1 MTTHHRPLLSSLFSL
16 LLLLTMGFLALGAQA
31 ASLPGPIVSAQQL
44 KALIDAKSVVVLD
57 TRELFQSDGK
67 TPNYAAGHIP
77 GSRPAPYSL
86 FRGPKENPGAVL
98 PLPSLTQLV
107 ASLGL
112 DPQQQV
118 VLAGSGSDATEFGG
132 VARIYWNL
140 KSAGFNKLAVLN
152 GGTGA
157 WMAAKLPLE
166 KGEPAKISPS
176 RPRLTINAA
185 MMVGTDELSQLTKA
199 ASKPLLVDARPED
212 FFLGE
217 MRHPQA
223 ARWGTL
229 PGAKHWDSEEWFVAN
244 TGRLLEPSQLRSIAQ
259 QAGLMSPQ
267 PQVSFCNAGHWAATH
282 WFILSEVLGQKNVRM
297 YPESVVAWSKAGH
310 PMDNEP
316 SRSTVLMRQVKGI
329 GVMKN

>member
-1 MTTHHRPLLSSLFSL
+1 MTTNTRLLSSVFAL
-16 LLLLTMGFLALGAQA
+16 LLILAMGLLASGARA
-31 ASLPGPIVSAQQL
+31 ASLPGPVVSAQQL

-57 TRELFQSDGK
+57 TRELFQTDGK

-86 FRGPKENPGAVL
+86 FRGPKENPGAVM
-98 PLPSLTQLV
+98 PLADLTQLL

-112 DPQQQV
+112 EPQQSL

-140 KSAGFNKLAVLN
+140 KAAGFTKLAVLN

-157 WMAAKLPLE
+157 WMSAKLPLE
-166 KGEPAKISPS
+166 KGEPGKVVPS
-176 RPRLTINAA
+176 RPKLVYNQA
-185 MMVGTDELSQLTKA
+185 MMVGTDELNQLTKS

-212 FFLGE
+212 FFLGD

-244 TGRLLEPSQLRSIAQ
+244 TGRLLEPGQLRSIAQ
-259 QAGLMSPQ
+259 KEGLISQQ

-282 WFILSEVLGQKNVRM
+282 WFILSEVLGQKNIRM
-297 YPESVVAWSKAGH
+297 YPESVVAWSKAGL

-316 SRSTVLMRQVKGI
+316 SRSTALMRQVKGI
-329 GVMKN
+329 GIMKN

>member
-1 MTTHHRPLLSSLFSL
+1 MTTDQKRLSTLIATLLMLA
-16 LLLLTMGFLALGAQA
+16 MGFLASGAQA
-31 ASLPGPIVSAQQL
+31 AALPGPIVSAQQL
-44 KALIDAKSVVVLD
+44 KGLVDTKAVVVLD
-57 TRELFQSDGK
+57 TRELFQTDGK

-86 FRGPKENPGAVL
+86 FRGPKENPGAVM
-98 PLPSLTQLV
+98 PLGVLTELIGG
-107 ASLGL
+107 LGL
-112 DPQQQV
+112 DPQQAL

-140 KSAGFNKLAVLN
+140 KAVGFTKLAVLN

-166 KGEPAKISPS
+166 KGEPAKIAPS
-176 RPRLTINAA
+176 KPKLVYNQA
-185 MMVGTDELSQLTKA
+185 MMVGTNELSQLTQ
-199 ASKPLLVDARPED
+199 SGNKPLLVDARPED

-244 TGRLLEPSQLRSIAQ
+244 TGRLLDANQLRSIAQ
-259 QAGLMSPQ
+259 REGFVSTK
-267 PQVSFCNAGHWAATH
+267 PQVSFCNSGHWAATH

-297 YPESVVAWSKAGH
+297 YPESVVAWSKAGL

-316 SRSTVLMRQVKGI
+316 SRSTALMRQVKGI

>member
-1 MTTHHRPLLSSLFSL
+1 MTTNTRFLSSVFAL
-16 LLLLTMGFLALGAQA
+16 LLLVAMGFLASGAQA

-44 KALIDAKSVVVLD
+44 KTLVDSKSVVVLD
-57 TRELFQSDGK
+57 TRELFQTDGK

-86 FRGPKENPGAVL
+86 FRGPKENPGAVM
-98 PLPSLTQLV
+98 PLTALTQLV

-112 DPQQQV
+112 DPQQAV

-140 KSAGFNKLAVLN
+140 KAAGFGKLAVLN

-166 KGEPAKISPS
+166 KGEPAKIAPS
-176 RPRLTINAA
+176 KPQLTYNQA
-185 MMVGTDELSQLTKA
+185 MVVGTDELNQLAK
-199 ASKPLLVDARPED
+199 SSNKPLLIDARPED

-244 TGRLLEPSQLRSIAQ
+244 TGRLLDAKQLRSIAQ
-259 QAGLMSPQ
+259 REGFLAAK

-297 YPESVVAWSKAGH
+297 YPESVVAWSKAGL

-316 SRSTVLMRQVKGI
+316 SRSTALMRQVKGI
-329 GVMKN
+329 GIMKN

>member
-1 MTTHHRPLLSSLFSL
+1 MTSSTRFLSSLFAL
-16 LLLLTMGFLALGAQA
+16 LLLVAMGFLASGAQA

-44 KALIDAKSVVVLD
+44 KTLVNSKSVVVLD
-57 TRELFQSDGK
+57 TRELFQTDGK
-67 TPNYAAGHIP
+67 TPNYAAGHTP

-86 FRGPKENPGAVL
+86 FRGPKENPGAVM
-98 PLPSLTQLV
+98 PLTALTQLV

-112 DPQQQV
+112 DPQQAV

-140 KSAGFNKLAVLN
+140 KAAGFGKLAVLN

-157 WMAAKLPLE
+157 WMAPKLPLE
-166 KGEPAKISPS
+166 KGEPAKIAPS
-176 RPRLTINAA
+176 KPQLTYNQA
-185 MMVGTDELSQLTKA
+185 MVVGTDELNQLAK
-199 ASKPLLVDARPED
+199 SSNKPLLIDARPED

-244 TGRLLEPSQLRSIAQ
+244 TGRLLDAKQLRNAHG
-259 QAGLMSPQ
+259 AGRGNATQIISYEVANHHIFSPL
-267 PQVSFCNAGHWAATH
+267 FWI
-282 WFILSEVLGQKNVRM
+282 ILQLVGEC
-297 YPESVVAWSKAGH
+297 VVFFRRG
-310 PMDNEP
+310 P
-316 SRSTVLMRQVKGI
+316 SSDRTLDGR
-329 GVMKN
+329 